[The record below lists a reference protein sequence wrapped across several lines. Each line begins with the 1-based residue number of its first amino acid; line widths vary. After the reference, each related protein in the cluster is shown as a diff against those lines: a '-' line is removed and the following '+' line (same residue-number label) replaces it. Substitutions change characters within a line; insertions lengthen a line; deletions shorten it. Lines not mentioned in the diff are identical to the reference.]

1 MGIFDFT
8 CFAALGEAVC
18 EPVREVRAFRH
29 AQGAWFV
36 ETQYA
41 ASLLF
46 AAPARLGS
54 ACHQAL
60 ERINV
65 SLIVARLIDRSLSD
79 ERRLCNT
86 GIVQQSPKGFKSDL
100 ALADVLVTVEPGCPC
115 RFGIVAMPHRNVL

>member
-29 AQGAWFV
+29 AQGAWLV

-54 ACHQAL
+54 ASHQGL
-60 ERINV
+60 QHVHV
-65 SLIVARLIDRSLSD
+65 SLIVARFINWSLSD

-100 ALADVLVTVEPGCPC
+100 ALADVLVAIKPGRSC